1 MERTLRDDV
10 KWALAVLVGATLGY
24 LVLGGGDA
32 SLIVGSFL
40 GVLAV
45 LCVLAVLRR
54 VTHRRRA

>member
-24 LVLGGGDA
+24 LALGGGDA

-40 GVLAV
+40 GVLTV